1 MSCIISLRI
10 KKNTTKLKKTTTK
23 TVNYWLIT
31 GQFFEKHVF
40 SDLLTTKYKLIL
52 YFSGKIF
59 AVRISFEIWH
69 FNVSSNF
76 AFQLTKYI
84 PFPSSAENALFQLF
98 LNAMFILSRVIMIS
112 VINIKTARFRSIFS
126 SFALLRFCLTEGFS
140 RFETDTKLSYF
151 QRL

>member
-1 MSCIISLRI
+1 M
-10 KKNTTKLKKTTTK
+10 
-23 TVNYWLIT
+23 IT

-59 AVRISFEIWH
+59 AVRISFEIWP

-84 PFPSSAENALFQLF
+84 PFPSSALFQLL
-98 LNAMFILSRVIMIS
+98 LNEMFILSRVIMIS

>member
-1 MSCIISLRI
+1 M
-10 KKNTTKLKKTTTK
+10 
-23 TVNYWLIT
+23 IT

-59 AVRISFEIWH
+59 AVRISFEIWP

-84 PFPSSAENALFQLF
+84 PFPSSALFQLL